1 MNALDQRILLFF
13 SLNSSCNQQF
23 VIFEIAFFS
32 LDGLFSIR
40 DHLIFSRE
48 LFVYPSKY
56 YLFTYTPRAI
66 WTFESMN
73 SQEHYHMVRNA
84 GQQPPKLK
92 RPVSCKPACFVV
104 IAFMGIID
112 NQNITKKVTWL
123 RVQYADLRKQ
133 GKITKYK
140 ISTIQQIESK
150 HYWKGGYAIQL
161 WNTMWCNELNDEQ
174 QAPLVPTLL
183 KKNWIGKNFSSS
195 VSRNGLLF
203 RLNFSC

>member
-1 MNALDQRILLFF
+1 MKKIMNVLDQRIMLFF

-32 LDGLFSIR
+32 LDDLFSIR

-73 SQEHYHMVRNA
+73 SQEHYHIVRNA

-112 NQNITKKVTWL
+112 NQNITKKAYVVTCPI
-123 RVQYADLRKQ
+123 RRPAKTGKDHEVQ
-133 GKITKYK
+133 
-140 ISTIQQIESK
+140 
-150 HYWKGGYAIQL
+150 
-161 WNTMWCNELNDEQ
+161 
-174 QAPLVPTLL
+174 
-183 KKNWIGKNFSSS
+183 NFNHTAN
-195 VSRNGLLF
+195 RE
-203 RLNFSC
+203 

>member
-1 MNALDQRILLFF
+1 MTDCNKYQDIVYNQLSALCQAAGGEATQCNIWTDFYAKWKKFMNVLDQRILLFF

-73 SQEHYHMVRNA
+73 SQEHYHIVRNA

-112 NQNITKKVTWL
+112 NQNITKKGYVVTCPI
-123 RVQYADLRKQ
+123 RRPAKTGKDHEVQ
-133 GKITKYK
+133 
-140 ISTIQQIESK
+140 
-150 HYWKGGYAIQL
+150 
-161 WNTMWCNELNDEQ
+161 
-174 QAPLVPTLL
+174 
-183 KKNWIGKNFSSS
+183 NFNHTAN
-195 VSRNGLLF
+195 RE
-203 RLNFSC
+203 